1 MGPER
6 PRGGFKRL
14 VDDLY
19 YGEVSGHAPIDN
31 AAPETGIQFSP
42 KVLEKYLRKLYG
54 GDFDVSTDIEPS
66 AWREVLRI
74 LNDAVA
80 TGISQS
86 DAAPTLEQDFY
97 DRLRHSNEV
106 FSAFKVHSMGKRM
119 AALLTDESGQLKPF
133 HKWRDEV
140 MPIASHYVGP
150 WLRTEYNT
158 AVNRA
163 HDAADWKQ
171 FERNSDIMPNLRWMP
186 TTSAEP
192 DAEHRI
198 FWKMKLTRPID
209 DPFWNKHRPGDHWNC
224 KCTLEQTDEPVT
236 DIPAGADDETP
247 QPGLKG
253 NPAKTG
259 QIFDRSHPYF
269 PKSCKG
275 CTFAKGFKNK
285 LKGFFNA
292 EGDCNNCATFNKH
305 LLHKL
310 TPQEKHAIYQK
321 PIKEQFEIVDGNIK
335 RHILKSVDAED
346 YKQVLGVAKVF
357 SSHAKEISIM
367 PEIHKSEIEIR
378 KKLGLPEK
386 SNPDLK
392 ITLNDNSWIWV
403 DVKSPQVKRKIIKNA
418 NDASEQSAI
427 ACILDDFIEIQ
438 NHESLAK
445 KIFKEEN
452 YKQAEVYFKVKGEI
466 YKYNSQ
472 GLVEVLG

>member
-1 MGPER
+1 
-6 PRGGFKRL
+6 
-14 VDDLY
+14 
-19 YGEVSGHAPIDN
+19 
-31 AAPETGIQFSP
+31 
-42 KVLEKYLRKLYG
+42 VLEKYLRKLYG
-54 GDFDVSTDIEPS
+54 GDFDASTDIEPS

-97 DRLRHSNEV
+97 DQLRHANEV

-119 AALLTDESGQLKPF
+119 AALLTDDSGQLKPF
-133 HKWRDEV
+133 RQWRDEV

-171 FERNSDIMPNLRWMP
+171 FERNRDIMPNLRWMP

-209 DPFWNKHRPGDHWNC
+209 DPFWNQHRPGDHWNC
-224 KCTLEQTDEPVT
+224 KCTLEQTDDPAT
-236 DIPAGADDETP
+236 DIPAGADNEAP

-285 LKGFFNA
+285 LKGVFNA
-292 EGDCNNCATFNKH
+292 DGDCYKCRGIKTLSERPISDLRKLVKDGEMIATKSGVSKQSNLYTGNVLQSKKVLLRLMAHVRNYEEFEAIQYAWENLNK
-305 LLHKL
+305 LAYKRRSYLGEGKDL
-310 TPQEKHAIYQK
+310 NDPKD
-321 PIKEQFEIVDGNIK
+321 VNNIK
-335 RHILKSVDAED
+335 KKEERGVVCYHIYTFKFRGNE
-346 YKQVLGVAKVF
+346 
-357 SSHAKEISIM
+357 
-367 PEIHKSEIEIR
+367 
-378 KKLGLPEK
+378 
-386 SNPDLK
+386 
-392 ITLNDNSWIWV
+392 W
-403 DVKSPQVKRKIIKNA
+403 IIKFEEHKKGF
-418 NDASEQSAI
+418 EQAYAI
-427 ACILDDFIEIQ
+427 Q
-438 NHESLAK
+438 K
-445 KIFKEEN
+445 K
-452 YKQAEVYFKVKGEI
+452 
-466 YKYNSQ
+466 S
-472 GLVEVLG
+472 

>member
-1 MGPER
+1 M
-6 PRGGFKRL
+6 
-14 VDDLY
+14 V
-19 YGEVSGHAPIDN
+19 DN
-31 AAPETGIQFSP
+31 AAPEAGIQFSP

-97 DRLRHSNEV
+97 DQLRHANEV

-119 AALLTDESGQLKPF
+119 AALLTDDSGQLKPF

-192 DAEHRI
+192 DREHRI

-292 EGDCNNCATFNKH
+292 EGDCYKCVDAVIPNAHKKIEQYDGKVWERTYISENNGFLVTSRQRIIEGQKNK
-305 LLHKL
+305 
-310 TPQEKHAIYQK
+310 QEKGVFV
-321 PIKEQFEIVDGNIK
+321 KEQRMCKVLADNGYFVEHLDEVNRPKGDKYDTHINGLKADLKCITGGAGNIVKYTKHALYEQGAEAVVFEIPKHDK
-335 RHILKSVDAED
+335 KY
-346 YKQVLGVAKVF
+346 YKAL
-357 SSHAKEISIM
+357 
-367 PEIHKSEIEIR
+367 SE
-378 KKLGLPEK
+378 
-386 SNPDLK
+386 
-392 ITLNDNSWIWV
+392 
-403 DVKSPQVKRKIIKNA
+403 VKRKCNGR
-418 NDASEQSAI
+418 
-427 ACILDDFIEIQ
+427 
-438 NHESLAK
+438 
-445 KIFKEEN
+445 IFFYINGENKLKEL
-452 YKQAEVYFKVKGEI
+452 K
-466 YKYNSQ
+466 
-472 GLVEVLG
+472 

>member
-31 AAPETGIQFSP
+31 AAPEAGIQFSP

-97 DRLRHSNEV
+97 DQLRHANEV

-119 AALLTDESGQLKPF
+119 AALLTDDSGQLKPF
-133 HKWRDEV
+133 RQWRDEV

-209 DPFWNKHRPGDHWNC
+209 DPFWNQHRPGDHWNC
-224 KCTLEQTDEPVT
+224 KCTLEQTDDPAT
-236 DIPAGADDETP
+236 DIPAGADDEAP

-285 LKGFFNA
+285 LKGVFNA
-292 EGDCNNCATFNKH
+292 EGDCYKCVVFSTSQNEKNRTRAKELRKICKGLTAETFKNESFPHDVTITNTKIKEWLNQPHEHIAEKNELLLNLKEVFANAKYIGATKDSGKH
-305 LLHKL
+305 EGIKL
-310 TPQEKHAIYQK
+310 NHLFEIKIKGDKSTIIVHETKWDTFVIHSISDNEI
-321 PIKEQFEIVDGNIK
+321 PIK
-335 RHILKSVDAED
+335 
-346 YKQVLGVAKVF
+346 
-357 SSHAKEISIM
+357 
-367 PEIHKSEIEIR
+367 
-378 KKLGLPEK
+378 
-386 SNPDLK
+386 
-392 ITLNDNSWIWV
+392 
-403 DVKSPQVKRKIIKNA
+403 
-418 NDASEQSAI
+418 
-427 ACILDDFIEIQ
+427 
-438 NHESLAK
+438 
-445 KIFKEEN
+445 
-452 YKQAEVYFKVKGEI
+452 
-466 YKYNSQ
+466 
-472 GLVEVLG
+472 

>member
-31 AAPETGIQFSP
+31 AAPEAGIQFSP

-97 DRLRHSNEV
+97 DQLRHSNEV

-119 AALLTDESGQLKPF
+119 AALLTDDSGQLKPF

-224 KCTLEQTDEPVT
+224 KCTLEQTDEPPT
-236 DIPAGADDETP
+236 DIPAGADDEAP

-275 CTFAKGFKNK
+275 CAFNKRKMSIKNW
-285 LKGFFNA
+285 FRNEA
-292 EGDCNNCATFNKH
+292 GDCYLC
-305 LLHKL
+305 
-310 TPQEKHAIYQK
+310 
-321 PIKEQFEIVDGNIK
+321 
-335 RHILKSVDAED
+335 
-346 YKQVLGVAKVF
+346 F
-357 SSHAKEISIM
+357 SKNDISISKTEISM
-367 PEIHKSEIEIR
+367 AKSLVDNSSPITKKISCQISSFSQDSKDKL
-378 KKLGLPEK
+378 KKLGVDLVNTSIHISDDRIHHALRYNKVNAGK
-386 SNPDLK
+386 SVTPDELK
-392 ITLNDNSWIWV
+392 HFIENIDSYSMYYDSLKKNIVFATTQNGRSTKYIVSPNQK
-403 DVKSPQVKRKIIKNA
+403 VKINGEKIITNLFTTAGVIKKHNL
-418 NDASEQSAI
+418 E
-427 ACILDDFIEIQ
+427 
-438 NHESLAK
+438 ESYLK
-445 KIFKEEN
+445 KIR
-452 YKQAEVYFKVKGEI
+452 
-466 YKYNSQ
+466 
-472 GLVEVLG
+472 

>member
-31 AAPETGIQFSP
+31 AAPEAGIQFSP

-224 KCTLEQTDEPVT
+224 KCTLEQTDDPAT
-236 DIPAGADDETP
+236 DIPAGADDEAP

-292 EGDCNNCATFNKH
+292 EGDCYKCGGVKTLKD
-305 LLHKL
+305 L
-310 TPQEKHAIYQK
+310 
-321 PIKEQFEIVDGNIK
+321 PIKELRNKVIKDKLFTTEKDLSTHSNLRTKNILRSPKVMERFIKHVHNYEEYEAAQFAWNNFDKLVYD
-335 RHILKSVDAED
+335 RKSV
-346 YKQVLGVAKVF
+346 LGEGKD
-357 SSHAKEISIM
+357 
-367 PEIHKSEIEIR
+367 
-378 KKLGLPEK
+378 L
-386 SNPDLK
+386 SNPKDM
-392 ITLNDNSWIWV
+392 NN
-403 DVKSPQVKRKIIKNA
+403 IIKKRRRGVVCYHIYTFNYGGKTWEIKLEEHKQRF
-418 NDASEQSAI
+418 EQAYSV
-427 ACILDDFIEIQ
+427 
-438 NHESLAK
+438 NK
-445 KIFKEEN
+445 KR
-452 YKQAEVYFKVKGEI
+452 
-466 YKYNSQ
+466 S
-472 GLVEVLG
+472 

>member
-1 MGPER
+1 M
-6 PRGGFKRL
+6 
-14 VDDLY
+14 
-19 YGEVSGHAPIDN
+19 
-31 AAPETGIQFSP
+31 
-42 KVLEKYLRKLYG
+42 LEKYLRKLYG
-54 GDFDVSTDIEPS
+54 GDFDASTDIEPA

-97 DRLRHSNEV
+97 DQLRHANEV

-209 DPFWNKHRPGDHWNC
+209 DPFWNQHRPRDHWNC
-224 KCTLEQTDEPVT
+224 KCTLEQTDDPAT
-236 DIPAGADDETP
+236 DIPAGADDEAP

-285 LKGFFNA
+285 LKGVFNVG
-292 EGDCNNCATFNKH
+292 GDCYKCVGTARLNIQNEALSNIKQI
-305 LLHKL
+305 K
-310 TPQEKHAIYQK
+310 PQIH
-321 PIKEQFEIVDGNIK
+321 QFEGNKISV
-335 RHILKSVDAED
+335 KSS
-346 YKQVLGVAKVF
+346 LSG
-357 SSHAKEISIM
+357 
-367 PEIHKSEIEIR
+367 
-378 KKLGLPEK
+378 
-386 SNPDLK
+386 K
-392 ITLNDNSWIWV
+392 ITLLRRS
-403 DVKSPQVKRKIIKNA
+403 
-418 NDASEQSAI
+418 
-427 ACILDDFIEIQ
+427 LDDIYEHQKEDLKLMEWLKNMKFKDF
-438 NHESLAK
+438 K
-445 KIFKEEN
+445 KMQYEGWAEN
-452 YKQAEVYFKVKGEI
+452 RPYPPDHKKYDPNNPNKKKHPETEYFTYYSMDIKGEKYWVNVKMHKHYGEVI
-466 YKYNSQ
+466 YTIEKDKPSDLIE
-472 GLVEVLG
+472 GKP

>member
-31 AAPETGIQFSP
+31 AAPEAVIQFSP

-54 GDFDVSTDIEPS
+54 GDLDVSTDIEPS

-119 AALLTDESGQLKPF
+119 AALLNDESGQLKPF

-150 WLRTEYNT
+150 WLRNEYNT

-209 DPFWNKHRPGDHWNC
+209 DPFWNQHRPGDHWNC
-224 KCTLEQTDEPVT
+224 KCTLEQTDDPAT
-236 DIPAGADDETP
+236 DIPAGADDEAP

-285 LKGFFNA
+285 IKGFFNVK
-292 EGDCNNCATFNKH
+292 GDCNTCAYLQKCLDRNRLLKKEKTTRLNQAERHQVIDSVKNWCNVHLDEIVVNGNIEKVKKLQVNNQTFN
-305 LLHKL
+305 
-310 TPQEKHAIYQK
+310 I
-321 PIKEQFEIVDGNIK
+321 
-335 RHILKSVDAED
+335 R
-346 YKQVLGVAKVF
+346 KVF
-357 SSHAKEISIM
+357 FLETFAKNKNNRFLAETLQTAM
-367 PEIHKSEIEIR
+367 DIEQWINTSTFIR
-378 KKLGLPEK
+378 TEK
-386 SNPDLK
+386 GKHHSFNFRVYQATYK
-392 ITLNDNSWIWV
+392 GHN
-403 DVKSPQVKRKIIKNA
+403 
-418 NDASEQSAI
+418 
-427 ACILDDFIEIQ
+427 IE
-438 NHESLAK
+438 
-445 KIFKEEN
+445 
-452 YKQAEVYFKVKGEI
+452 FKVKDNGSDNI
-466 YKYNSQ
+466 YTMRFI
-472 GLVEVLG
+472 

>member
-1 MGPER
+1 M
-6 PRGGFKRL
+6 
-14 VDDLY
+14 
-19 YGEVSGHAPIDN
+19 
-31 AAPETGIQFSP
+31 
-42 KVLEKYLRKLYG
+42 LEKYLRKLYG

-97 DRLRHSNEV
+97 DRLRHANEV

-119 AALLTDESGQLKPF
+119 ATLLTDDSGQLKPF
-133 HKWRDEV
+133 RQWRDEV

-171 FERNSDIMPNLRWMP
+171 FERNRDIMPNLRWMP

-192 DAEHRI
+192 DAIHRI

-224 KCTLEQTDEPVT
+224 KCTLEQTDDPAT
-236 DIPAGADDETP
+236 DIPAGADDEAP

-285 LKGFFNA
+285 LKGLFNA
-292 EGDCNNCATFNKH
+292 EGDCYKCKKDIAERIFESQRKSILNKLKKDQNYKNVAYNKLSKGIKATHIGHIEHSNPKEQRFFNGLTSSDLERNCQNILYDKGKTVILLDESKKKNGNFLPALDMEMDDRIMDIRSITGKGWYSSAIITKNNQIKKYNNRDDIEKKADSMCFYFHDPNLYNERKMKKSINFYRH
-305 LLHKL
+305 YRDNNGDLI
-310 TPQEKHAIYQK
+310 EKH
-321 PIKEQFEIVDGNIK
+321 IKHIICVINDKDKTIVEFDI
-335 RHILKSVDAED
+335 
-346 YKQVLGVAKVF
+346 
-357 SSHAKEISIM
+357 
-367 PEIHKSEIEIR
+367 
-378 KKLGLPEK
+378 
-386 SNPDLK
+386 
-392 ITLNDNSWIWV
+392 
-403 DVKSPQVKRKIIKNA
+403 
-418 NDASEQSAI
+418 
-427 ACILDDFIEIQ
+427 
-438 NHESLAK
+438 
-445 KIFKEEN
+445 
-452 YKQAEVYFKVKGEI
+452 
-466 YKYNSQ
+466 
-472 GLVEVLG
+472 

>member
-1 MGPER
+1 M
-6 PRGGFKRL
+6 
-14 VDDLY
+14 
-19 YGEVSGHAPIDN
+19 
-31 AAPETGIQFSP
+31 
-42 KVLEKYLRKLYG
+42 LEKYLRKLYG

-97 DRLRHSNEV
+97 DQLRHSNEV

-198 FWKMKLTRPID
+198 FWQMKLTRPID
-209 DPFWNKHRPGDHWNC
+209 DPFWNQHRPGDHWNC
-224 KCTLEQTDEPVT
+224 KCTLEQTDDPAT
-236 DIPAGADDETP
+236 DIPAGADDEAP

-275 CTFAKGFKNK
+275 CTFSQGGK
-285 LKGFFNA
+285 LSNWWKGFFN
-292 EGDCNNCATFNKH
+292 
-305 LLHKL
+305 
-310 TPQEKHAIYQK
+310 
-321 PIKEQFEIVDGNIK
+321 
-335 RHILKSVDAED
+335 R
-346 YKQVLGVAKVF
+346 
-357 SSHAKEISIM
+357 
-367 PEIHKSEIEIR
+367 
-378 KKLGLPEK
+378 K
-386 SNPDLK
+386 SNCYACDGFDIVRTFAKLPNLK
-392 ITLNDNSWIWV
+392 GAEY
-403 DVKSPQVKRKIIKNA
+403 VKSLRDITKM
-418 NDASEQSAI
+418 
-427 ACILDDFIEIQ
+427 
-438 NHESLAK
+438 
-445 KIFKEEN
+445 KIFKPAGKNIYSAVGKSDKDFDNLMAGAKKAANAGYKVYILPNPKGVRSADFIFERKKVVKMYDLKTITGSGSIGTRLEESIGQSNRVFINLANTYPVRRMASEIKN
-452 YKQAEVYFKVKGEI
+452 YFEGNPDALEVIVSVGKKFISVERNFTQKKDYHKQIRKMIEK
-466 YKYNSQ
+466 
-472 GLVEVLG
+472 